1 MSGPAKSGVVVP
13 ARLKWHG
20 RLAAFTIFSAISAF
34 SRTWR
39 VTVADEMQGVK
50 APVIFALW
58 HNRLALCMVAYERFA
73 KERFPGAGLAAM
85 ISASKDGSLL
95 AQTLRYFDVTPV
107 RGSSSR
113 RGRQALLEM
122 TRLLQ
127 SGMTAAI
134 TPDGP
139 KGPRYKAQAG
149 VIALSQVSGAPIVPV
164 TMRTDRVWKLRS
176 WDQFQIPKPFAR
188 CRIEF
193 QAPMIVRRE
202 AGEEERERLRVELEK
217 RLMAETFD

>member
-13 ARLKWHG
+13 AKLKWHG
-20 RLAAFTIFSAISAF
+20 RLAAWAIYSAITLF

-39 VTVADEMQGVK
+39 VRFIDETEDVK

-58 HNRLALCMVAYERFA
+58 HNRLAMCMTAYHGFA
-73 KERFPGAGLAAM
+73 KVKWPAAGLAAM

-95 AQTLRYFDVTPV
+95 AGTLEKFDVTPV

-122 TRLLQ
+122 TRQLNAGLN
-127 SGMTAAI
+127 AAI

-139 KGPRYKAQAG
+139 KGPRYKAQSG
-149 VIALSQVSGAPIVPV
+149 IIALAQVSGAPIVPV
-164 TMRTDRVWKLRS
+164 TMRTDRVWKLKS
-176 WDQFQIPKPFAR
+176 WDQFQIPKPFAK
-188 CRIEF
+188 CEMHF
-193 QAPMIVRRE
+193 LKPMKVARE
-202 AGEEERERLRVELEK
+202 ASEAEREELRAELEA
-217 RLMAETFD
+217 RLMAATFD

>member
-1 MSGPAKSGVVVP
+1 MSAPAKSGVVVP
-13 ARLKWHG
+13 ERLKWDG
-20 RLAAFTIFSAISAF
+20 RVAAFAIYSAISSF
-34 SRTWR
+34 SKTWR
-39 VTVADEMQGVK
+39 TTIVDDIGNIK

-73 KERFPGAGLAAM
+73 KQKFPGAGLAAM
-85 ISASKDGSLL
+85 ISASKDGGLL
-95 AQTLRYFDVTPV
+95 AGVLEYFQVTPV

-122 TRLLQ
+122 TRLLE

-139 KGPRYKAQAG
+139 RGPRYKAQTG
-149 VIALSQVSGAPIVPV
+149 VIALSQLSGAPIVPV

-188 CRIEF
+188 CEIHF
-193 QAPMIVRRE
+193 KKPMVVPRE
-202 AGEEERERLRVELEK
+202 AGEADRERLRAELENA
-217 RLMAETFD
+217 LMAETFD